1 MSQMSVPAGA
11 WEDLRREV
19 RARNPAAPPR
29 PPDATRASSRS
40 RECFS
45 RPRRVPNLIPR
56 AAPPPPR
63 SLPDPRPPRAALFS
77 PPPLHARGSSQARK
91 LEGEIDGK
99 LSAFAKTASGVSR
112 DTGDGLMAGDG
123 VDAQAGVLESLLQ
136 RLTDV
141 NAAMAGAVSGG
152 SAGGEARSYT
162 LARHRDVLG
171 EFTSEFKR
179 VRDAVSTSRDRDA
192 LLGGRAAT
200 RGSGG
205 GASDGMSDS
214 SQTELLMR
222 ERSTVHSSTSA
233 VDDVIG
239 AAQATAAAL
248 VSQRGIFGGI
258 ASNLSGVGSRFG
270 VMHDVLAAIK
280 RKRSKDTMVLS
291 AVVAFCVAFT
301 LIYWLAK

>member
-1 MSQMSVPAGA
+1 MRGSGDASAARGPEARDDAAGAVARDARTGRASMSVRRRVRDASSSGSHRRRTRIYWIRLRHRRETCPFGEIPVTLRRRASMQYSRGGGTMSQMSVPAGA

-40 RECFS
+40 RERFS

-112 DTGDGLMAGDG
+112 DTGDGLMAGEG

-152 SAGGEARSYT
+152 SAGGEA
-162 LARHRDVLG
+162 LVHAG
-171 EFTSEFKR
+171 E
-179 VRDAVSTSRDRDA
+179 AQ
-192 LLGGRAAT
+192 GRA
-200 RGSGG
+200 RRVC
-205 GASDGMSDS
+205 
-214 SQTELLMR
+214 E
-222 ERSTVHSSTSA
+222 
-233 VDDVIG
+233 
-239 AAQATAAAL
+239 
-248 VSQRGIFGGI
+248 
-258 ASNLSGVGSRFG
+258 
-270 VMHDVLAAIK
+270 
-280 RKRSKDTMVLS
+280 
-291 AVVAFCVAFT
+291 
-301 LIYWLAK
+301 